1 MRQPTDQANLERLTA
16 SKPFMISRR
25 LALSL
30 AAGLVFISITAGAVA
45 DFYLNRFLQP
55 VTPQR
60 VQPVAMVTS
69 DLSSPDPKV
78 RARIDALVSIYR
90 SGHLPL
96 TPENLA
102 KMAKNEHAAYLAEEA
117 LKREDPWALTM
128 EQDRERNE
136 EKRATQS
143 ELNQLVTNQQSTTAG
158 ARAAK

>member
-1 MRQPTDQANLERLTA
+1 
-16 SKPFMISRR
+16 MISRR
-25 LALSL
+25 LALSF
-30 AAGLVFISITAGAVA
+30 AAALVFISITAGAVA
-45 DFYLNRFLQP
+45 GFYLNRFLQP

-60 VQPVAMVTS
+60 VQPVAVVTS

-136 EKRATQS
+136 EKRATQT
-143 ELNQLVTNQQSTTAG
+143 ELNQLVANQQSTTAG